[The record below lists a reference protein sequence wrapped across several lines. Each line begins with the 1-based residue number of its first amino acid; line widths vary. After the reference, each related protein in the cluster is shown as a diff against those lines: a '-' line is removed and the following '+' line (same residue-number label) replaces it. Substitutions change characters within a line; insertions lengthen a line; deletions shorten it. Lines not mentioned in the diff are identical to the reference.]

1 MKKSLFEIAQ
11 GIISTSVQST
21 SNRGWLVQ
29 GVISEFMKD
38 LSGEVAETA
47 HVSCESQAGVLQG
60 GGQPYSK
67 MSFNFKTLSS
77 QERREVLDIIR
88 SELAGGRFLRSGP
101 ERASQW
107 SEGWSENLK
116 HLLDSEVKDFSS
128 LIPKYF
134 GKYPFVRLEGRH
146 VKVPLHE
153 GMESSL
159 LSFLVD
165 SLLHFFRKNLQIT
178 QVWEFGCGTGHHL
191 LRIRRNHPDLKLV
204 GLDWAESSQ
213 QLISAIASETN
224 DSELSGINFDFFN
237 PREDLDPGEAAVFL
251 TVAALEQIGDKHEPF
266 LSFVLSKSPDLVIH
280 VEPIAELLGSSD
292 EEQLSIQYFRARNYL
307 SGYLYALKRLESQGR
322 IEILAAERTG
332 LGSFFIEGYSVVVW
346 RVKTDN
352 RFLSEFSRS

>member
-1 MKKSLFEIAQ
+1 LKKSLFELAQ

-21 SNRGWLVQ
+21 SNPGLLVQ
-29 GVISEFMKD
+29 EAISVFMKD
-38 LSGEVAETA
+38 LVGEVDETA
-47 HVSCESQAGVLQG
+47 HVACESQAEVLQG
-60 GGQPYSK
+60 AGQPYSK
-67 MSFNFKTLSS
+67 MSFNLETLSS
-77 QERREVLDIIR
+77 QERREVLDNIR

-107 SEGWSENLK
+107 SEGWGENLK
-116 HLLDSEVKDFSS
+116 LLLDSEVKDFSS
-128 LIPKYF
+128 LVPKYF

-146 VKVPLHE
+146 LKVPLHE

-165 SLLHFFRKNLQIT
+165 SLIHFSRKNLEIT

-213 QLISAIASETN
+213 QLISAIATETN
-224 DSELSGINFDFFN
+224 DRELIGINFDLFN
-237 PREDLDPGEAAVFL
+237 PREDLDPGDAAVFL
-251 TVAALEQIGDKHEPF
+251 TVASLEQIGDQHEQF
-266 LSFVLSKSPDLVIH
+266 LSFVLSKGPDLVIH

-307 SGYLYALKRLESQGR
+307 SGYLSALQRLESQGC

-332 LGSFFIEGYSVVVW
+332 LGSHFIEGYSVVVW
-346 RVKTDN
+346 RIKTVEG
-352 RFLSEFSRS
+352 FLGEYRSA